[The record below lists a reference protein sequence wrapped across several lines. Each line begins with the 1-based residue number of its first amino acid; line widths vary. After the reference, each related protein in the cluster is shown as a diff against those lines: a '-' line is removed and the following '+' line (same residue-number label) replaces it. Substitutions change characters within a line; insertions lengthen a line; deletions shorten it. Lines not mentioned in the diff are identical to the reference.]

1 MASRNPRG
9 FLNILSRL
17 TTVELYLVFNLER
30 HLRALEIERQEA
42 VRKNEELRSAFLARE
57 VIQADDHI
65 RSVIEIASHQRPEPN
80 YQNETRAEEQR
91 IADGLAFANNQ
102 RRTTED
108 PCTRNN
114 SRGMERP
121 NPEVPRSAPH

>member
-1 MASRNPRG
+1 M
-9 FLNILSRL
+9 
-17 TTVELYLVFNLER
+17 VELYLVFNLER

-42 VRKNEELRSAFLARE
+42 VQKHEELRSAFLTRE

-65 RSVIEIASHQRPEPN
+65 RDVIEIASHRRPEPN
-80 YQNETRAEEQR
+80 YQNNTCTKEQR

-102 RRTTED
+102 RRATED

-114 SRGMERP
+114 QHRME
-121 NPEVPRSAPH
+121 

>member
-17 TTVELYLVFNLER
+17 TTVELYLVSNLKR

-42 VRKNEELRSAFLARE
+42 VQKCEELRSAFLARE

-65 RSVIEIASHQRPEPN
+65 RHVIELASHCRPEPN
-80 YQNETRAEEQR
+80 YQNNTHAKEQN
-91 IADGLAFANNQ
+91 IANGLAFANNQ
-102 RRTTED
+102 CSATND
-108 PCTRNN
+108 PCTRSNPH
-114 SRGMERP
+114 SME
-121 NPEVPRSAPH
+121 